1 MALMEIDWNPDRG
14 KLRGF
19 GWICLVAFGVF
30 GTWIYFRHS
39 IAFLSFSVRSATN
52 VAYVLWT
59 LAGLCAV
66 LAGAAP
72 LALKPL
78 YVGLTAITLPIGFVV
93 SYVMLGMLFYLVITP
108 VGLVMRLFG
117 RDPLCRTLEPAAKTY
132 WVRRN
137 PTSDVRRYYRQF

>member
-19 GWICLVAFGVF
+19 GWICLVAFGAI
-30 GTWIYFRHS
+30 GTWIHFRHS
-39 IAFLSFSVRSATN
+39 MFGVDLTERSAAN
-52 VAYVLWT
+52 WAYSLWT

-72 LALKPL
+72 VALKPL
-78 YVGLTAITLPIGFVV
+78 YVGLTAITLPIGFAV
-93 SYVMLGMLFYLVITP
+93 SHVMLGVLFYLVITP

-132 WVRRN
+132 WVPRN
-137 PTSDVRRYYRQF
+137 QTSDVRRYYRQF